1 MTLLPSTI
9 PLLLALIAATLLG
22 AGIGA
27 CLWHLRLVPRH
38 RRVLERLR
46 RSAEKERA
54 ALGAMLERERDHAML
69 KQEELTGRVRKE
81 RERADRA
88 ASRGEALVARERER
102 VRRIERLEA
111 DVLALEKR
119 LAARPTVALD
129 GARDSPLVLRHRAF
143 GEDRLPVLRRRVGGG
158 TSIDGGGSL
167 ALAAEL
173 VRDER
178 NIPPFAESELP
189 DSVDDLVTEL
199 LDTGRAGTRIPEKG
213 PDVEGPDGGGP
224 NAGSPEAAG
233 ASDERDER

>member
-9 PLLLALIAATLLG
+9 PLLLVLIAATLLG
-22 AGIGA
+22 AGIGG

-38 RRVLERLR
+38 RRALERLR
-46 RSAEKERA
+46 LSAEKERA
-54 ALGAMLERERDHAML
+54 ALGAMLERERDHATL
-69 KQEELTGRVRKE
+69 RQEELTGRARKE

-102 VRRIERLEA
+102 VRRVERLEA

-119 LAARPTVALD
+119 LAARRTEALD
-129 GARDSPLVLRHRAF
+129 DSRDSPLVLRHRAF
-143 GEDRLPVLRRRVGGG
+143 GEERLPVLRRRVGGG
-158 TSIDGGGSL
+158 ASADGGGSL

-178 NIPPFAESELP
+178 AIPPFAESELP

-199 LDTGRAGTRIPEKG
+199 LDTGRAGTRIPE
-213 PDVEGPDGGGP
+213 EGPDSGR
-224 NAGSPEAAG
+224 PEAAG